1 MSDHMT
7 PEEMQAMDDDLS
19 RLTGTLLR
27 RMRAL
32 AAESE
37 ALAPILSLEDEAL
50 GTSLLFCA
58 KRIERVAER
67 MEQEE

>member
-1 MSDHMT
+1 MT
-7 PEEMQAMDDDLS
+7 PEEMQQVDDAVT
-19 RLTGTLLR
+19 RLAAAAVERL
-27 RMRAL
+27 RAL
-32 AAESE
+32 AAECE